1 MKSIHKFSALFF
13 VSTIVYGFVT
23 HNFIDNREES
33 RVLFDP
39 EAKLVKKDE
48 LADKFLEK
56 IFKDSGTEAQK
67 KEDIELGIDFLKSKL
82 KKQDEITIAQ
92 KKVDNNVY
100 EVVISKLDNL
110 FKNNE
115 EINQNNVAEQSKP
128 KIIVKK
134 EGKLSFINEAKK
146 PTITKKTETVNSSKG
161 KIYEYS
167 NNDRKVNIENYDS
180 KPKNQ
185 NKNSVVVST
194 TKNQGNISTIKNKN
208 LNEYYE
214 ANKKIEVASY
224 DKNKFNEKVQQIEMT
239 RLERNKKLNDEF

>member
-23 HNFIDNREES
+23 HNFIDNKEGS

-48 LADKFLEK
+48 LADKFIEK
-56 IFKDSGTEAQK
+56 IFKDSGTEVQK

-82 KKQDEITIAQ
+82 KKQDEIIISQ

-100 EVVISKLDNL
+100 EAVVSKLDNL

-115 EINQNNVAEQSKP
+115 EINQINVVEQSKP
-128 KIIVKK
+128 KVIVKK
-134 EGKLSFINEAKK
+134 EVKLPFINEAKK
-146 PTITKKTETVNSSKG
+146 PGNSKKTEIVKSSKG

>member
-1 MKSIHKFSALFF
+1 MKSIYKFSALFF

-23 HNFIDNREES
+23 HNFIDNKEGS

-39 EAKLVKKDE
+39 EAKFVKKDE

-56 IFKDSGTEAQK
+56 IFKDSGTEAEK
-67 KEDIELGIDFLKSKL
+67 KENIELGIDFLKSKL

-92 KKVDNNVY
+92 KKVDHNVY

-110 FKNNE
+110 LKNNE
-115 EINQNNVAEQSKP
+115 EINQNNVVEQSKP

-134 EGKLSFINEAKK
+134 EGKLSFTNEAKK
-146 PTITKKTETVNSSKG
+146 PTNTKKTETVNSSKG

-167 NNDRKVNIENYDS
+167 NNDRKVNIANYDS

-185 NKNSVVVST
+185 NKNLVIAST
-194 TKNQGNISTIKNKN
+194 TKNQGNISTVKNKN

-214 ANKKIEVASY
+214 TNKKIEVASY
-224 DKNKFNEKVQQIEMT
+224 DKNKFNEKVQLIEMT

>member
-110 FKNNE
+110 LKNNE

-167 NNDRKVNIENYDS
+167 NNDRKVNIANYDS
-180 KPKNQ
+180 KSKNQ
-185 NKNSVVVST
+185 NKNLVIAST
-194 TKNQGNISTIKNKN
+194 IKNQGNISTIKNKN

>member
-23 HNFIDNREES
+23 HNFIDNKEGS

-48 LADKFLEK
+48 LADKFIEK
-56 IFKDSGTEAQK
+56 IFKDSGTELQK

-82 KKQDEITIAQ
+82 KKQDEIIISQ

-100 EVVISKLDNL
+100 EAVVSKLDNL

-115 EINQNNVAEQSKP
+115 EINQINVVEQSKP
-128 KIIVKK
+128 KVIVKK
-134 EGKLSFINEAKK
+134 EVKLPFINEAKK
-146 PTITKKTETVNSSKG
+146 PGNTKKTEIVKSSKG